1 MAIEI
6 IALEDKAFWELVSRV
21 TNELILQHG
30 PKAVDRWID
39 GSEAMHMLRIK
50 SPTTLQKLR
59 DTGAIRFSQPEK
71 KIILYDRE
79 SIMAFIEKHV
89 KNPF

>member
-1 MAIEI
+1 MDI
-6 IALEDKAFWELVSRV
+6 IALEDQAFWELVKRV
-21 TNELILQHG
+21 TDELVAKHG
-30 PKAVDRWID
+30 QKALDRWID
-39 GSEAMHMLRIK
+39 GAEAMHLLRIK

-59 DTGAIRFSQPEK
+59 DTGAIRYSQPEK

-79 SIMAFIEKHV
+79 SIISYIEKHV

>member
-6 IALEDKAFWELVSRV
+6 IALEDKAFWELVNRV
-21 TNELILQHG
+21 TAELIAKHG
-30 PKAVDRWID
+30 EKVLDRWID
-39 GSEAMHMLRIK
+39 GTEAMQMLRIK
-50 SPTTLQKLR
+50 STTTLQKLR

-79 SIMAFIEKHV
+79 SILDFIEKHV
-89 KNPF
+89 RNPF